1 MCFLTKSKKLWYDMI
16 VCVCLPGLSFAQYS
30 HQHKFLCVN
39 MATFWIWDLLQFC
52 KEILS
57 HKQLCIQMKELLSG
71 SFEICDD
78 LHVHE
83 KVKAIYAEIIMSLQM
98 TYPLWHI
105 KMQTNSTI
113 ECIFGNAWHISVL
126 NICFKHFL
134 IVSAKQNPYIIDK
147 ALAFIKML
155 LMYLSILP
163 QCYSVFWAQLFQ
175 LPHDTVSYIWNT

>member
-1 MCFLTKSKKLWYDMI
+1 MYIYNLFNLYQYSKITTLIQSVFLDKKQKTLIWHDCM
-16 VCVCLPGLSFAQYS
+16 CVCLPGLSFAQYS

-52 KEILS
+52 EEILS

-126 NICFKHFL
+126 NIFL
-134 IVSAKQNPYIIDK
+134 
-147 ALAFIKML
+147 
-155 LMYLSILP
+155 
-163 QCYSVFWAQLFQ
+163 LFQ
-175 LPHDTVSYIWNT
+175 QSKILI

>member
-1 MCFLTKSKKLWYDMI
+1 MYPNERITI
-16 VCVCLPGLSFAQYS
+16 
-30 HQHKFLCVN
+30 
-39 MATFWIWDLLQFC
+39 T
-52 KEILS
+52 
-57 HKQLCIQMKELLSG
+57 G

-98 TYPLWHI
+98 NYPLWHI

-113 ECIFGNAWHISVL
+113 ECMTHFS
-126 NICFKHFL
+126 FKHFL
-134 IVSAKQNPYIIDK
+134 IVSTKQNPYIIDK

>member
-1 MCFLTKSKKLWYDMI
+1 MCFLTKSKKLWCDMI

-113 ECIFGNAWHISVL
+113 ECLTHFS
-126 NICFKHFL
+126 FKHFL
-134 IVSAKQNPYIIDK
+134 IVSTKQNPYIIDK